1 LKKLYKVIIGTYIG
15 PFILA
20 FATVLFLMVMQ
31 NFFLYLDDIM
41 GKGLPWYIIAQFL
54 IYSSATIVPIV
65 IPLAILLGSIMTFGN
80 LAENFELTAMKSSGI
95 SLMKIMRPMIFLIV
109 LTAAGEFVFLNNVW
123 PVANLKLRS
132 LIWDITRK
140 KPTLNLKND
149 AFYNGLNGVS
159 IRVRKNDTEHD
170 RLEGVLIY
178 FHSAEEPGNNKVI
191 RAKWGSMMESGD
203 GRNMILTL
211 YDGYEYQDSQFKKL
225 PKKADNTFELLRSD
239 FKKLVLRIDLSNFDF
254 NKTDDELFSQYYE
267 MLNIKQIQLMEDSLE
282 KKYDSRSEEYKSYI
296 NKFLYVRSPNR
307 LNLDS
312 LIINEEEELGI
323 KSKAVNQ
330 SLYSDDTLPD
340 SSFYTFF
347 QDEAHLRLIEA
358 AKNLTRNNRNYIN
371 RSEEE
376 FLTRQRYINR
386 YKIEWH
392 RKLMLSFACI
402 VLFFIGAP
410 LGAII
415 RKGGLGFP
423 VVFSILFFLIFHIS
437 STAGEKM
444 VKTDVASPWL
454 GMWLGI
460 MVLTPFAIFLTYKA
474 INDSSVLEKDFY
486 KQLLNPII
494 DLFKKRK
501 KDNEST
507 STVS

>member
-1 LKKLYKVIIGTYIG
+1 
-15 PFILA
+15 
-20 FATVLFLMVMQ
+20 
-31 NFFLYLDDIM
+31 M
-41 GKGLPWYIIAQFL
+41 GKGLPWYIIAEFL
-54 IYSSATIVPIV
+54 IYSSATIVPVV

-95 SLMKIMRPMIFLIV
+95 SLMKIMRPMIFLI
-109 LTAAGEFVFLNNVW
+109 LITAAGEFVFLNNVW

-149 AFYNGLNGVS
+149 AFYNGLKGVS
-159 IRVRKNDTEHD
+159 IRVRKNDNEHD

-178 FHSAEEPGNNKVI
+178 FHSEEEPGNNRVI
-191 RAKWGSMMESGD
+191 RAKWGNMAQSED
-203 GRNMILTL
+203 GRDMILTL
-211 YDGYEYQDSQFKKL
+211 YNGYEYQDSQYKKL

-239 FKKLVLRIDLSNFDF
+239 FEKLVLRIDLSNFDF

-267 MLNIKQIQLMEDSLE
+267 MLNIKQIQFMEDSLE
-282 KKYDSRSEEYKSYI
+282 AKYASRVDDYKTYI
-296 NKFLYVRSPNR
+296 NKFFFIRNPTKIVS
-307 LNLDS
+307 DS
-312 LIINEEEELGI
+312 LLRALENEENEVMPKKTTATIYDKEAI
-323 KSKAVNQ
+323 
-330 SLYSDDTLPD
+330 PD
-340 SSFYTFF
+340 SSFYNFLK
-347 QDEAHLRLIEA
+347 EENPIRIIEA

-371 RSEEE
+371 RSKEE
-376 FLTRQRYINR
+376 FQTRQRYINR

-392 RKLMLSFACI
+392 RKLMLSIACI

-415 RKGGLGFP
+415 RKGGFGFP
-423 VVFSILFFLIFHIS
+423 VVFSIIFFLIFHIS

-444 VKTDVASPWL
+444 VKTDAAPPWI

-460 MVLTPFAIFLTYKA
+460 MVLIPFAIFLTYKA

-486 KQLLNPII
+486 KQLLNPIL
-494 DLFKKRK
+494 DLFRKRK
-501 KDNEST
+501 VSNESS